1 MQQSI
6 TFLQLLNIF
15 LLVGLL
21 FSVISFVK
29 IGSTLKEI
37 EKIEAPDQS
46 SKKVQE
52 DASELVKKSAYFLLF
67 IILLLLSGIVCSM
80 IYQTFIGQ

>member
-67 IILLLLSGIVCSM
+67 IILLLLLGIVFSM